1 MFADLHLSGRTA
13 DRAFKVLSDVRSMAV
28 EMGARVVFLGD
39 FWDARNTLP
48 VRLVDRLMLE
58 MEQWEREGV
67 RAWIIPGNH
76 DQVTRDG
83 MVHGLRILEPFGNLT
98 VCHEPEHLPEERVA
112 FLPWREDPGE
122 QAAQVEA
129 LDGNADW
136 LVFAHAE
143 IEGATTNH
151 KHLAAGRVSL
161 ALIRQHAR
169 LFFSGHYH
177 KRQLLGDRAWYV
189 GSPFQQDFGER
200 DDPPKGVCFLPTLS
214 NTPQWVELKGFP
226 KHHRVTWTPG
236 AFEAEV
242 WDAIA
247 PGDIVE
253 LYHPRDVDQGELDAF
268 IEANVAALD
277 VRPLPLADAPGEDAP
292 PAFALTLDQ
301 ALAQWVAD
309 SPDNTLP
316 EADLLQIGRGLL
328 AEAPDAA
335 TVQPMSPVTRIVSV
349 EIEDFAAIS
358 GRVHLNLEQLD
369 LTLLR
374 GPVGVGKTAVLD
386 AITWGLY
393 GQTSPRKA
401 GSATHGLR
409 GDEVVNDDAKKARV
423 RVALQHLDGTEFVID
438 REKRRGKGA
447 VVAIDAGS
455 EGWATPDGIDDQQ
468 DLVNRIVGLPY
479 SLWRACVSLGQGA
492 VASFATEADTARK
505 TLLNAAFGLDALP
518 HALKAA
524 RSRLK
529 PLQAAEATAAANLM
543 AAERALEENGRR
555 DFSAASEAWEQAR
568 VAQLQG
574 VQAKGAAL
582 RDEVTQIAA
591 RLEGRAAWAAQTT
604 DAKARLAALMAQLR
618 QGQAPSAK
626 VGQIQQ
632 QLGGIEAERGMVQ
645 RELTNL
651 RADPG
656 GVRCPTCGQ
665 QLPPGKL
672 QEITDGRQRK
682 IAAAESSLST
692 LAERARNLQAQLSS
706 AQSNQADTSGLVA
719 EIEQVQA
726 EVSKLEEG
734 VRVFEQI
741 ESRKLSTEERL
752 VKARAEWS
760 AINAQVNPY
769 GHAAA
774 EQAARAVELRAEIE
788 KHRAMVADCQRNA
801 AVLAYW
807 AEAFGPKGLPV
818 LVLRTVLHELEGHA
832 NRFLAS
838 VLGGS
843 VVVRLALKGDAL
855 TLGLRELKRDEWR
868 DRRYEQLSGG
878 QRRCV
883 DLAFSPWGLGEMV
896 FGRAGV
902 RVPLLLVDEITTHL
916 GAQEK
921 PQVIEA
927 LRQLKRESVLIVD
940 HDVSVQG
947 EFDRILELHES
958 PTGHVLEEA
967 W

>member
-1 MFADLHLSGRTA
+1 MAKKRTPTEARAELPAPWLMFADLHLSGRTA

-316 EADLLQIGRGLL
+316 EADLLQIGRG
-328 AEAPDAA
+328 AP
-335 TVQPMSPVTRIVSV
+335 
-349 EIEDFAAIS
+349 
-358 GRVHLNLEQLD
+358 
-369 LTLLR
+369 R
-374 GPVGVGKTAVLD
+374 GGA
-386 AITWGLY
+386 
-393 GQTSPRKA
+393 RRCH
-401 GSATHGLR
+401 GSAHVPGHAHCERRDRGLR
-409 GDEVVNDDAKKARV
+409 CHFWTGPP
-423 RVALQHLDGTEFVID
+423 QSG
-438 REKRRGKGA
+438 
-447 VVAIDAGS
+447 
-455 EGWATPDGIDDQQ
+455 
-468 DLVNRIVGLPY
+468 
-479 SLWRACVSLGQGA
+479 
-492 VASFATEADTARK
+492 
-505 TLLNAAFGLDALP
+505 
-518 HALKAA
+518 AA
-524 RSRLK
+524 RS
-529 PLQAAEATAAANLM
+529 
-543 AAERALEENGRR
+543 
-555 DFSAASEAWEQAR
+555 
-568 VAQLQG
+568 
-574 VQAKGAAL
+574 
-582 RDEVTQIAA
+582 
-591 RLEGRAAWAAQTT
+591 
-604 DAKARLAALMAQLR
+604 
-618 QGQAPSAK
+618 
-626 VGQIQQ
+626 
-632 QLGGIEAERGMVQ
+632 
-645 RELTNL
+645 
-651 RADPG
+651 
-656 GVRCPTCGQ
+656 
-665 QLPPGKL
+665 
-672 QEITDGRQRK
+672 
-682 IAAAESSLST
+682 
-692 LAERARNLQAQLSS
+692 
-706 AQSNQADTSGLVA
+706 DTSTG
-719 EIEQVQA
+719 
-726 EVSKLEEG
+726 
-734 VRVFEQI
+734 
-741 ESRKLSTEERL
+741 
-752 VKARAEWS
+752 AR
-760 AINAQVNPY
+760 
-769 GHAAA
+769 
-774 EQAARAVELRAEIE
+774 
-788 KHRAMVADCQRNA
+788 
-801 AVLAYW
+801 
-807 AEAFGPKGLPV
+807 
-818 LVLRTVLHELEGHA
+818 
-832 NRFLAS
+832 
-838 VLGGS
+838 
-843 VVVRLALKGDAL
+843 
-855 TLGLRELKRDEWR
+855 
-868 DRRYEQLSGG
+868 RRRQ
-878 QRRCV
+878 
-883 DLAFSPWGLGEMV
+883 D
-896 FGRAGV
+896 GRAG
-902 RVPLLLVDEITTHL
+902 RDHL
-916 GAQEK
+916 GLVRPDQSAK
-921 PQVIEA
+921 GRLCYARAP
-927 LRQLKRESVLIVD
+927 R
-940 HDVSVQG
+940 
-947 EFDRILELHES
+947 
-958 PTGHVLEEA
+958 
-967 W
+967 